1 MAPAL
6 GANAPT
12 AQPGAIETFGNWMQ
26 EGVSNMGA
34 RFGAMVGTIGGQA
47 NQAAKEAT
55 DVTSNLA
62 KGAADVAR
70 ETATTVTKLPST
82 GFIQGRE
89 RCTVAPNG
97 APDCRIAADLLC
109 QAKGYGSG
117 TIVNYETAEKCPPRY
132 RTSSRSEADGVCTV
146 EHFVTRAMCQ

>member
-1 MAPAL
+1 M
-6 GANAPT
+6 
-12 AQPGAIETFGNWMQ
+12 ETFGNWMQ
-26 EGVSNMGA
+26 EGVSSMGA
-34 RFGAMVGTIGGQA
+34 RFGAMVGNIGGQA
-47 NQAAKEAT
+47 NQAAKGAT

-89 RCTVAPNG
+89 RCTLAPNG
-97 APDCRIAADLLC
+97 APDCRVAADLLC

-117 TIVNYETAEKCPPRY
+117 TIVNYETSEKCPPRY
-132 RTSSRSEADGVCTV
+132 RTSSRSETDGVCTV